1 MNADILDAEDVIT
14 WGDCM
19 NKQGEIF
26 LNTCI
31 EYLKKTDATQE
42 SKEIQILLR
51 RSTVDFI
58 KTIQYVHNGKVWN
71 QRQENIILRVPIP
84 LFDRAKELK
93 IEIAQ
98 LFREVYAESQEY
110 AFGALS
116 LGPKYL
122 EDDDINY
129 KEHNVVF
136 DSIEKTIIE
145 AIRDAKYVIWI
156 AVAWF
161 TNRRIYDELILKKNE
176 GVNIRILTIGNNS
189 NKYLLPEL
197 KENFDTIGIV
207 LPGSHVFHDKFCIID
222 LEYVMHGSYNW
233 SDNAN
238 GNEET
243 SSTALDRDFTK
254 KFADKFMSIYK
265 SKKVN
270 EEDCILCVN
279 K

>member
-1 MNADILDAEDVIT
+1 
-14 WGDCM
+14 M

-26 LNTCI
+26 LKTCI
-31 EYLKKTDATQE
+31 EYLKEMDETSE
-42 SKEIQILLR
+42 GKEIQTILR
-51 RSTVDFI
+51 RSTIDFI
-58 KTIQYVHNGKVWN
+58 KTNKFSNKIWN
-71 QRQENIILRVPIP
+71 QMKEDINLRVPIP
-84 LFDRAKELK
+84 LLARAKELRNDLV
-93 IEIAQ
+93 Q
-98 LFREVYAESQEY
+98 LFGQVYKETQSY
-110 AFGALS
+110 AFGNLI

-122 EDDDINY
+122 EDADINY
-129 KEHNVVF
+129 REHNVVF

-243 SSTALDRDFTK
+243 WSTALDRDFTK

-270 EEDCILCVN
+270 EDDCILCGN

>member
-1 MNADILDAEDVIT
+1 MSADILDAEDVIT
-14 WGDCM
+14 WGDYM
-19 NKQGEIF
+19 NKQNEIF
-26 LNTCI
+26 LKTCI
-31 EYLKKTDATQE
+31 EYLKEMDKTSE
-42 SKEIQILLR
+42 SKEIQTILR
-51 RSTVDFI
+51 RSTIDFI
-58 KTIQYVHNGKVWN
+58 KTDKFSNKIWN
-71 QRQENIILRVPIP
+71 QKKEDINLRVPIP
-84 LFDRAKELK
+84 LLARAKELRNDLV
-93 IEIAQ
+93 Q
-98 LFREVYAESQEY
+98 LFGQVYKETQSY
-110 AFGALS
+110 AFGNLI

-122 EDDDINY
+122 EDADINY
-129 KEHNVVF
+129 REHNVVF
-136 DSIEKTIIE
+136 DSIEKIIIE

-176 GVNIRILTIGNNS
+176 GVNIRILTIGSNS

-243 SSTALDRDFTK
+243 WSTALDRDFTK

-265 SKKVN
+265 SKKVK
-270 EEDCILCVN
+270 EDDCILCVN

>member
-1 MNADILDAEDVIT
+1 
-14 WGDCM
+14 M

-26 LNTCI
+26 LKTCI
-31 EYLKKTDATQE
+31 EYLKEMDETSE
-42 SKEIQILLR
+42 GKEIQTILR
-51 RSTVDFI
+51 RSTIDFI
-58 KTIQYVHNGKVWN
+58 KTNKFSNKIWN
-71 QRQENIILRVPIP
+71 QMKEDINLRVPIP
-84 LFDRAKELK
+84 LLARAKELTNDLD
-93 IEIAQ
+93 Q
-98 LFREVYAESQEY
+98 LFGQVYKETQSY
-110 AFGALS
+110 ALGNLI

-122 EDDDINY
+122 EDADINY
-129 KEHNVVF
+129 REHNVVF

-243 SSTALDRDFTK
+243 WSTALDRDFTK

-270 EEDCILCVN
+270 EDDCILCSN